1 MMNDEQLLHREITH
15 EILGAFFELHS
26 LLGNGF
32 LEKVYANG
40 MAVLLQRRGLAVRRE
55 QSFDIVFHGVLIG
68 RYRADLIV
76 ESKVIVEVKT
86 GRLIDPAHLAQVRN
100 YMRASG
106 IHVGLLCSFGPSA
119 QFKRLICTAGQ
130 IQITA

>member
-1 MMNDEQLLHREITH
+1 MQDEELLHHEITH
-15 EILGAFFELHS
+15 EILAAFFELHS
-26 LLGNGF
+26 LLGDGF

-40 MAVLLQRRGLAVRRE
+40 LVVLLERRGLAVARE
-55 QSFDIVFHGVLIG
+55 QSFEIALHGVLIG

-86 GRLIDPAHLAQVRN
+86 GRVIDPVHLAQVRN

-106 IHVGLLCSFGPSA
+106 LEVGLLCSFGPTA
-119 QFKRLICTAGQ
+119 QFKRLVCTNGRTTV
-130 IQITA
+130 TA